1 VAFLIAHLGKVA
13 KIVHHLYYDN
23 CTPLSTGTNDF
34 LALHGQDVVAAP
46 VLIPKESFKALIPDS
61 TMPTWEQF
69 AACTSAADVAA
80 LKPPST
86 APKTFF
92 KCFNLV
98 ALPAF
103 LTKTLMQ
110 LDSLDPK
117 VLDPKVLGL
126 ATIEAIREHATNHAV
141 AG

>member
-1 VAFLIAHLGKVA
+1 
-13 KIVHHLYYDN
+13 
-23 CTPLSTGTNDF
+23 
-34 LALHGQDVVAAP
+34 
-46 VLIPKESFKALIPDS
+46 
-61 TMPTWEQF
+61 MPTWEQF